1 MSPGATPDMPLRV
14 HILSTIPLALPRWV
28 PGCVNL
34 EISLPQYSQI
44 ASFLSLKCWKGA
56 LISDL
61 LSLLLLS
68 FDLPSFDLLSFDGR
82 FPLHDAICWA
92 CLVDWEMSLPH
103 LGHMIKPL
111 QRAICKA
118 CCLSLEMSLPH
129 LGHTRTEEATCSSS
143 EEEIC
148 PSSAKEAFCPSSESG
163 ESLSERCCSWSE
175 GSPSPR
181 SLSPGSDAMVEHERF
196 LGYGM
201 KGTIE
206 QYGQCVN
213 DRMQD
218 GNVGWYWEDERIG
231 RSKKKSNNA
240 CNNKQ
245 AVCKVWVMGEA
256 ARSERE

>member
-103 LGHMIKPL
+103 LGHMRP
-111 QRAICKA
+111 
-118 CCLSLEMSLPH
+118 
-129 LGHTRTEEATCSSS
+129 EEATCSSS

-148 PSSAKEAFCPSSESG
+148 PSSAEEAFYPSSESG

-181 SLSPGSDAMVEHERF
+181 SLSPGSDAMVEHEMF

-201 KGTIE
+201 KGTID
-206 QYGQCVN
+206 QYGQCVD

-256 ARSERE
+256 ARSKRE